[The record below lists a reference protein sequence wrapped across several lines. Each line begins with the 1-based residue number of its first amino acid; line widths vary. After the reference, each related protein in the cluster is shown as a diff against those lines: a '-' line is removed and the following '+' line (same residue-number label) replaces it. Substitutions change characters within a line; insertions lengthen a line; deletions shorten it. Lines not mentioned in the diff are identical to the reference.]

1 MSARHALALF
11 AALSSLKG
19 GVLIACAVTLVAILG
34 LPGDGA
40 AEPTFDLGVVLP
52 IAVTDGAAALA
63 VNPAALSFRSGAEL
77 FLSRSATRAGL
88 RFQNAVVKAGS
99 FELGWQEWRDFRR
112 DIGQRRFSS
121 ALSAPLGRHAWVG
134 LALHRFR
141 RATGPFRSYTTLD
154 LGALVRP
161 ARWLSLGAVVRDP
174 ARPTD
179 RPGHTVDRRYAVGLA
194 LRPFGWGTTFA
205 ERVTLAAD
213 MTFTD
218 GRDLHD
224 EDIQFYAMTEL
235 VDGLALDLSVR
246 GDGMTRVALALS
258 GRNGRLALST
268 ALDDEGR
275 AASRFGVIHLSGRD
289 FRPLPLGER
298 RVLGLG
304 LKGKLGDVTPQWSL
318 LGGGGMGLDKV
329 RKELERARRD
339 RRVGAI
345 FVEFDGFRTTMGIA
359 DELRRELASARA
371 AGVPVIAYAR
381 QLGTLGYYVASAA
394 DSIVFDPIGE
404 LNLLGL
410 RAEVAYF
417 ARAFEKLGIEI
428 ELERI
433 GKYKAAAEQYT
444 AEGMSAEHREQLDA
458 ILDERYAAVVTA
470 IAEARGVGPDSV
482 RALIDAGPHPAE
494 EALAVG
500 LVDRVSGRDDARL
513 LAQRLAGLTADR
525 PRPLLRNLG
534 KSQPRRRRWTSPPRV
549 AVIEATGVVTAG
561 RAGTDP
567 LTGVRML
574 GADTIG
580 RAIRRARED
589 SEVRALVLRID
600 SGGGTV
606 EGSDLIWREVEKVRE
621 AGKPV
626 VASIGGL
633 AASGAY
639 YFAAPSDRIVANP
652 GAIVGSIGVFAGKA
666 ILRNLY
672 EKVGVHVEM
681 LARGEQ
687 ADLYSPQRPF
697 TPKQRT
703 IIRRSVE
710 RYYQGFVERVAAG
723 RGLTETRVDSLGQGR
738 IYTAMDAQRLGLVDE
753 LGGLAEAI
761 EEASALADLDE
772 PPEVVVDLSLH
783 HSALER
789 LGRFFGRSGVESLF
803 PLRREL
809 SGVLYWWPM
818 DVVME

>member
-1 MSARHALALF
+1 MSARHTLALF
-11 AALSSLKG
+11 AALSLFKG
-19 GVLIACAVTLVAILG
+19 GVLISCAVTLVAILG
-34 LPGDGA
+34 LSGDGA
-40 AEPTFDLGVVLP
+40 AEPTFDLGIVTP
-52 IAVTDGAAALA
+52 IAVTDDAAALA
-63 VNPAALSFRSGAEL
+63 TNPAALSFRSGAEL

-88 RFQNAVVKAGS
+88 RFQNAIVKAGS

-112 DIGQRRFSS
+112 DIGQRRFST

-174 ARPTD
+174 TRSTD

-205 ERVTLAAD
+205 ERVTFAAD

-218 GRDLHD
+218 GHNLDG

-235 VDGLALDLSVR
+235 VDGLGLDLSVR

-268 ALDDEGR
+268 SLDDEGS
-275 AASRFGVIHLSGRD
+275 AASRFGAIHLSGRD
-289 FRPLPLGER
+289 FQPLPLGER
-298 RVLGLG
+298 RVLGLA
-304 LKGKLGDVTPQWSL
+304 LKGELSDATPKWSL

-359 DELRRELASARA
+359 DELRRELTSTRA
-371 AGVPVIAYAR
+371 AGIPVVAYAR
-381 QLGTLGYYVASAA
+381 RLGTLGYYVASAA
-394 DSIVFDPIGE
+394 DSIIFDPIGE
-404 LNLLGL
+404 LKLLGL
-410 RAEVAYF
+410 RAEVAYL
-417 ARAFEKLGIEI
+417 ARAFEKLGVEI
-428 ELERI
+428 ELEHI
-433 GKYKAAAEQYT
+433 GKYKAAVEQYT

-470 IAEARGVGPDSV
+470 IAKARGFGPDSV

-494 EALAVG
+494 DALAVG

-525 PRPLLRNLG
+525 PKSLLRDLG
-534 KSQPRRRRWTSPPRV
+534 KSQSRRRRWTSPPRV
-549 AVIEATGVVTAG
+549 VVIEATGVVTAG

-567 LTGVRML
+567 LTGARLL

-589 SEVRALVLRID
+589 SAVRALVLRID

-639 YFAAPSDRIVANP
+639 YFAVPSDRIVANP

-681 LARGEQ
+681 LTRGEQ
-687 ADLYSPQRPF
+687 ADLYSSQRPF

-703 IIRRSVE
+703 IIRRSVK

-723 RGLTETRVDSLGQGR
+723 RGLTVTRVDSLGQGR

-761 EEASALADLDE
+761 EAAADLADLDE
-772 PPEVVVDLSLH
+772 SPEIVDLPLH
-783 HSALER
+783 HSAFER
-789 LGRFFGRSGVESLF
+789 LGRVFGRSGVESLL
-803 PLRREL
+803 PLSREL